1 MPSATLNAGNV
12 WAACCD
18 TTTAKRLERSTDETF
33 DQRCKRAD
41 PCAETSAAL
50 ADRAL
55 PGWHR
60 SLGIAPSAEIGAF
73 SRVETPI
80 AKAFVL
86 G

>member
-1 MPSATLNAGNV
+1 L
-12 WAACCD
+12 AAFCD
-18 TTTAKRLERSTDETF
+18 TTTAKPLDRGTAEPF
-33 DQRCKRAD
+33 DQRCRRAD
-41 PCAETSAAL
+41 PCAAL

-60 SLGIAPSAEIGAF
+60 LLGMAPSAEIGAF
-73 SRVETPI
+73 SRIQTPI